1 MRFSALSHHNT
12 AIQRKNERQS
22 TSSRQWSSHPQSGR
36 FAASEW
42 ANICE
47 YLVGTFHFERTGKE
61 IMHVAEGIYQSFS
74 LPQYSLQA
82 GWDDWNGNYLLS
94 ESDSGDE
101 CLKDVFG
108 HFFK

>member
-1 MRFSALSHHNT
+1 MNANLRQAANGHLILSLEDLPH
-12 AIQRKNERQS
+12 
-22 TSSRQWSSHPQSGR
+22 
-36 FAASEW
+36 SEW